1 MLKTL
6 YLSESFHE
14 RFLEVSV
21 YLVHSLERILKSKL
35 LSDFPFMEIPLQ
47 LNFMSNKK
55 KVLLG
60 SSSSNQINWSSNKDW
75 KLQSQVTFSWELEQ
89 NKEKQS
95 NQPFWKVFRSKK
107 SLKFEFI
114 GGLSICKYVEGPFK
128 VGINSC
134 KKKVKRLWLTNY

>member
-1 MLKTL
+1 MSDITLIFSLHYWHNVKTL

-14 RFLEVSV
+14 RFLEVGV

-60 SSSSNQINWSSNKDW
+60 SSSSNQIN
-75 KLQSQVTFSWELEQ
+75 
-89 NKEKQS
+89 
-95 NQPFWKVFRSKK
+95 
-107 SLKFEFI
+107 
-114 GGLSICKYVEGPFK
+114 
-128 VGINSC
+128 
-134 KKKVKRLWLTNY
+134 